1 MDEQT
6 LRDAAPEALE
16 DLEVDRA
23 QAEEVTGGKGNLS
36 DIVITHPIDKST
48 PVLQ

>member
-6 LRDAAPEALE
+6 LRDEAPEPLE

-23 QAEEVTGGKGNLS
+23 RAEEVTGGKGTLS
-36 DIVITHPIDKST
+36 DIVVTHPVDKST
-48 PVLQ
+48 PVLK

>member
-6 LRDAAPEALE
+6 LRDEALE

-23 QAEEVTGGKGNLS
+23 QAEEVTGGTGNLS

-48 PVLQ
+48 PVLK